1 MEITTRYHG
10 PVAVLRLDG
19 KLTHGEG
26 DAKLRG
32 AVLDVLDEGYDK
44 ILIDMGGVRR
54 VDSSGLG
61 ELLRCR
67 TTCQRYHADLK
78 LLRLD
83 PSIYTLMTVSK
94 LVGVFDIYDSEAE
107 ALPSFWSDRSSG
119 PGH

>member
-67 TTCQRYHADLK
+67 STCQRHDAELK
-78 LLRLD
+78 LLRLE

-94 LVGVFDIYDSEAE
+94 LAGVFEIYESEAE
-107 ALPSFWSDRSSG
+107 ALPSFWSADPSESS
-119 PGH
+119 H